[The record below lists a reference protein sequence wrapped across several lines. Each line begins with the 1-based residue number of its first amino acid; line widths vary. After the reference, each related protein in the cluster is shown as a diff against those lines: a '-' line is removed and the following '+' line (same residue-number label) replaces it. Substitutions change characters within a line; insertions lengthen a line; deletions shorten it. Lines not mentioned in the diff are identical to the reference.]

1 MMRSAIFPHEIHFS
15 MQFQLNS
22 IGFLA
27 EMIYSI
33 ICMINPKLVQIYSKL
48 RQGVAK
54 YVVGNYFHFLSA
66 M

>member
-1 MMRSAIFPHEIHFS
+1 

-48 RQGVAK
+48 RLGVAT
-54 YVVGNYFHFLSA
+54 YVVGNYFHFLFA